1 MNRAAARFTGGNVKD
16 ARLKRKSRR
25 PLQSQRRLKS
35 GLQRLKPLGFS
46 AVHVVAKAVL
56 YHDMRYTV
64 YQDIRYTSALGFGS
78 LLGRLVGSPKGD
90 RRAFPTARGRTSARV
105 HPW

>member
-1 MNRAAARFTGGNVKD
+1 MWIWSSEKVLATTPQNCSAQSKVSWACNDAYSFLVRSHLINGLDRKGG
-16 ARLKRKSRR
+16 AE
-25 PLQSQRRLKS
+25 
-35 GLQRLKPLGFS
+35 
-46 AVHVVAKAVL
+46 AVL

-64 YQDIRYTSALGFGS
+64 YQDIRYTSALSVGS

-90 RRAFPTARGRTSARV
+90 RRAFPTARGLTSVRV

>member
-1 MNRAAARFTGGNVKD
+1 M
-16 ARLKRKSRR
+16 R
-25 PLQSQRRLKS
+25 PLQTPSVTKNQPRPPKKAGGRYKGES
-35 GLQRLKPLGFS
+35 KPELQRLKPLGFG
-46 AVHVVAKAVL
+46 VVYVVAKAVL